1 MELILL
7 CSLVII
13 VVHIVV
19 YIMETGSGHIAF
31 RLYFLQGDKRKS
43 EYREQP
49 FRLFVLV
56 AVVKPLNRLFQLY
69 N

>member
-1 MELILL
+1 
-7 CSLVII
+7 
-13 VVHIVV
+13 
-19 YIMETGSGHIAF
+19 METGSGHIAF

-56 AVVKPLNRLFQLY
+56 AVVKHLNR
-69 N
+69 